1 MVCSPEWRDE
11 VGLWTG
17 VGLCVGWSEV
27 EKWRKRFCR
36 DFVTFVWEC
45 LGVGGSMGRGDCAD
59 VGLLGR
65 AAERSFGCNG
75 GRATVRWCA
84 DG

>member
-1 MVCSPEWRDE
+1 MEE
-11 VGLWTG
+11 VVLEG
-17 VGLCVGWSEV
+17 
-27 EKWRKRFCR
+27 
-36 DFVTFVWEC
+36 FVAFVWEC
-45 LGVGGSMGRGDCAD
+45 LGVGGSMGRGDYAD

-65 AAERSFGCNG
+65 AAERIFGCKG

>member
-1 MVCSPEWRDE
+1 MEE
-11 VGLWTG
+11 VVLEG
-17 VGLCVGWSEV
+17 
-27 EKWRKRFCR
+27 
-36 DFVTFVWEC
+36 FVAFVWEC

-65 AAERSFGCNG
+65 APERIFGCKG